1 MDSVNVHEAKTHL
14 SRLLARVAAG
24 EEIVISR
31 YGRPVARLVPAHPP
45 PQPRV
50 AGTWENAIIM
60 ADDFDDELPEHW
72 MAPLDP

>member
-1 MDSVNVHEAKTHL
+1 
-14 SRLLARVAAG
+14 
-24 EEIVISR
+24 
-31 YGRPVARLVPAHPP
+31 VARLVPAHPP
-45 PQPRV
+45 PEPRV